1 MLNYI
6 FWMKWKGFSKIYAWS
21 LNAAEFCTGK
31 WIFKEKSIHLF
42 YRFFTLFGNFKC
54 TVWVSSHRISP
65 YLFQESFEWIL
76 AQPST
81 DFESSAF
88 WIRFSDTGISILH
101 VCSQCI
107 HHMGQG
113 YSDDPQLLLWIII
126 LHWDLSPCSLYCRT
140 ARLLW
145 IKDLPLSFRISVRTG
160 LKSSAAVKV
169 CHNKEAWLNKR
180 NLPLGRIL
188 QLFIKEKVKHNT

>member
-1 MLNYI
+1 MHGHWMQLSFAQENGYLKRKVFIYFIGSLLCLEILNVQS
-6 FWMKWKGFSKIYAWS
+6 GCPATIYR
-21 LNAAEFCTGK
+21 L
-31 WIFKEKSIHLF
+31 IYFK
-42 YRFFTLFGNFKC
+42 
-54 TVWVSSHRISP
+54 
-65 YLFQESFEWIL
+65 ESFEWIL
-76 AQPST
+76 AQPSI

-88 WIRFSDTGISILH
+88 WIKFSDTSISILH

-113 YSDDPQLLLWIII
+113 CSDDPLFLLWIII

-145 IKDLPLSFRISVRTG
+145 IKDLPLSFRVSVRTG

-180 NLPLGRIL
+180 NLPFGRIL